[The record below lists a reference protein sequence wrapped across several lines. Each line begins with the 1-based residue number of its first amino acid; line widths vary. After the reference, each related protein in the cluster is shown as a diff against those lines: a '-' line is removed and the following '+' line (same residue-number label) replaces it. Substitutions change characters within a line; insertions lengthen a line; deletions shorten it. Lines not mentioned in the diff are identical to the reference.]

1 MSRAL
6 DPQCLAEAEARLSAV
21 RGRIERACARSGRN
35 PSEITLVGACKRQP
49 IDRIAAA
56 VCAGLKQLGEN
67 YVQAAQATAPQLS
80 QRLAEHCVDAQIPIP
95 LWRMIGHLQRN
106 KASQAVELFGAVD
119 TVDTPRLAR
128 SLSGRAQAA
137 GVVIDA
143 CLQVNLSGEASKSG
157 CSEASLGDL
166 LAECDALPA
175 LRVVG
180 LMTMP
185 APGPAPGPDPETARE
200 TFARLRALRDTLR
213 REPGGTD
220 LQDLNMGMSG
230 DLEVAIEEG
239 STLVRV
245 GTDLFG
251 DRDAPAQAGGKT
263 EP

>member
-1 MSRAL
+1 
-6 DPQCLAEAEARLSAV
+6 
-21 RGRIERACARSGRN
+21 
-35 PSEITLVGACKRQP
+35 
-49 IDRIAAA
+49 
-56 VCAGLKQLGEN
+56 
-67 YVQAAQATAPQLS
+67 
-80 QRLAEHCVDAQIPIP
+80 
-95 LWRMIGHLQRN
+95 
-106 KASQAVELFGAVD
+106 
-119 TVDTPRLAR
+119 VDTPRLAR

-166 LAECDALPA
+166 LAECDELPA

-180 LMTMP
+180 LMTM
-185 APGPAPGPDPETARE
+185 PAPGPDPETARE

-213 REPGGTD
+213 RESGGTD
-220 LQDLNMGMSG
+220 LQHLNMGMSG

-239 STLVRV
+239 STLIRV

-251 DRDAPAQAGGKT
+251 DRDAPAQAGGKI